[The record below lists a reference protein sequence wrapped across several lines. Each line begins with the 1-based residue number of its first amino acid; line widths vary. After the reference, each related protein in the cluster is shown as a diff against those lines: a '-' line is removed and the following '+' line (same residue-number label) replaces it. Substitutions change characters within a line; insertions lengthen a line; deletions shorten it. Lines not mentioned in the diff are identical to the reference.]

1 MPRNVAL
8 GCCLALVLFV
18 HPTAAPVSAELA
30 YFASGRVISIAGH
43 RVEGETIVLTL
54 RGGGEVVCDSS
65 LIDRIERDT
74 RPVPPPRPATPPRA
88 KRHRLPPRPYADMID
103 NASLRHG
110 VNVDLLHAVIEVES
124 GYMANAQSPRG
135 AMGLMQLM
143 PATAEQYEVHDPFD
157 PSANIDAGA
166 QHLRI
171 LLDKFDVT
179 GALAAYNA
187 GEGSVRKFRGI
198 PPYPETHHYVSRVLN
213 LVEAAQAE

>member
-1 MPRNVAL
+1 
-8 GCCLALVLFV
+8 
-18 HPTAAPVSAELA
+18 
-30 YFASGRVISIAGH
+30 
-43 RVEGETIVLTL
+43 
-54 RGGGEVVCDSS
+54 
-65 LIDRIERDT
+65 
-74 RPVPPPRPATPPRA
+74 
-88 KRHRLPPRPYADMID
+88 MID

-124 GYMANAQSPRG
+124 GYRANAQSPRG
-135 AMGLMQLM
+135 AMRLMQLM

-157 PSANIDAGA
+157 PGANIGAGA